1 MNEKEYKEVFSKI
14 QPSDIVE
21 ERILCMTNKKIFI
34 SCKRT
39 LITALVVVSLICSL
53 GIFANAATD
62 GAVSEAISQVAE
74 KVIVLINGKETEQE
88 LVLEEGVGKDGEP
101 YYKGEV
107 SITVPDGE
115 AAARVEFEIDS
126 EGAAFGMA
134 GEAVGEI
141 EAVLADGF
149 ELHIPTTVAAE

>member
-1 MNEKEYKEVFSKI
+1 MNKKEYKEVFSKI

-34 SCKRT
+34 SCKRM
-39 LITALVVVSLICSL
+39 LITALAVVSFICSL

-107 SITVPDGE
+107 LITNPDGNAE
-115 AAARVEFEIDS
+115 AAVEFEIDS
-126 EGAAFGMA
+126 EGAAIGWA
-134 GEAVGEI
+134 GESVGDI
-141 EAVLADGF
+141 EAILSDGF
-149 ELHIPTTVAAE
+149 ELHIPTTAEAE